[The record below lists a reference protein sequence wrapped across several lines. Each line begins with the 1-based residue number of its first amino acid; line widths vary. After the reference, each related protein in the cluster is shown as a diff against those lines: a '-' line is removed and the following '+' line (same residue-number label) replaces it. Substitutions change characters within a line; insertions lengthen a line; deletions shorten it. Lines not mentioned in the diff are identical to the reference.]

1 MNTKK
6 TKRDRKIERMIASV
20 DALIE
25 NARALEAGYAEV
37 LDRVHPA
44 YQKSARNLVHYRAV
58 RQYDLRKLQKQLGY
72 LGLSR
77 LGKAEEHVMANLLMT
92 RSILQGF
99 IKAKKL
105 KIKKAD
111 LTFKQAPKLLT
122 ANTKALLGYRS
133 KGRRVRIMVTLPSQA
148 AEDGALVHDLL
159 ASGMNSVRINC
170 AHDSPE
176 AWEKMVGHVE
186 AAREKVRKNCKICMD
201 LAGPKIRT
209 GIMTPGPQ
217 VAHFR
222 PDRDMLGRVTH
233 PALVWLG
240 PPDVCSRDDADA
252 FLPVPEDWVARVRKG
267 DIVRFEDTRGQS
279 RALRITD
286 KDEDGRWAQCRKTAY
301 VMTGTM
307 LFRGEESDGV
317 PVGELPPLE
326 QRITLK
332 PGDVLILHKDPS
344 PGEPAVYADDGRLEK
359 PAHLSVTAPE
369 VFGRVH
375 PGERVLFDDG
385 KIGGVIEEVA
395 PDELFVEI
403 THAKAGRARLGA
415 DKGINFPDTDLQI
428 RGLTDKDKRDLAFVA
443 AHADVVNMSFVN
455 TPQDVEDLQAEIAR
469 HDAADRLGIILKIE
483 TRQGFDNLTEILL
496 AAMQTY
502 PVGVMI
508 ARGDL
513 AIECG
518 WESMARIQEEILS
531 LCEAAHVPDIWATQ
545 VLENLAKKG
554 QPSRAEITDAATA
567 QRAEC
572 VMLNKGPHILSA
584 IRMLDT
590 ILKSTEAYQEKK
602 APMLPVL
609 DVHEPEPV
617 EHHGS

>member
-1 MNTKK
+1 MKTKK
-6 TKRDRKIERMIASV
+6 TKREKRIERMIAKV
-20 DALIE
+20 EAIIE
-25 NARALEAGYAEV
+25 SARALEAHYAEV

-44 YQKSARNLVHYRAV
+44 YQKSARNLIHYRAL
-58 RQYDLRKLQKQLGY
+58 RRHDLRKLQKQLGY

-77 LGKAEEHVMANLLMT
+77 LGKAEGHVMANLLMT
-92 RSILQGF
+92 RSILQRF
-99 IKAKKL
+99 IKSKKL

-111 LTFKQAPKLLT
+111 LTFKQSPKLLR

-133 KGRRVRIMVTLPSQA
+133 KGRRVRIMVTLPSEA
-148 AEDGALVHDLL
+148 AEDGALVHGLL

-170 AHDSPE
+170 AHDGPA
-176 AWEKMVGHVE
+176 AWQKMIGHVQ

-201 LAGPKIRT
+201 LGGPKIRT
-209 GIMTPGPQ
+209 GSMAPGPQ

-222 PDRDMLGRVTH
+222 PERDVLGRVAQ

-240 PPDVCSRDDADA
+240 PPASCPRAEADA
-252 FLPVPEDWVARVRKG
+252 CLPVPEDWIARTRKG
-267 DIVRFEDTRGQS
+267 DVVWFEDTRGK
-279 RALRITD
+279 RRVLRIA
-286 KDEDGRWAQCRKTAY
+286 EEEEQGRWAQCRKTSY

-307 LFRGEESDGV
+307 LFLGEDSGGM
-317 PVGELPPLE
+317 PVGALPPLE

-332 PGDVLILHKDPS
+332 PGDVLILHKDPR
-344 PGEPAVYADDGRLEK
+344 PGEPAAYNDDGTLVK
-359 PAHLSVTAPE
+359 PAHISVTAPQI
-369 VFGRVH
+369 FDRVR
-375 PGERVLFDDG
+375 PGDRVLFDDG
-385 KIGGVIEEVA
+385 KIGGVIANVA
-395 PDELFVEI
+395 SGELFVEI
-403 THAKAGRARLGA
+403 TYARAGSARLRA
-415 DKGINFPDTDLQI
+415 DKGINFPDSDLQI
-428 RGLTDKDKRDLAFVA
+428 RGLTQKDKRDLAFVA

-455 TPQDVEDLQAEIAR
+455 TSQDVEDLQAEIAR
-469 HDAADRLGIILKIE
+469 HDAAGRLGIILKIE

-496 AAMQTY
+496 TAMQTY
-502 PVGVMI
+502 PLGVMI

-518 WESMARIQEEILS
+518 WENMARIQEEILS

-554 QPSRAEITDAATA
+554 LPSRAEITDAATA

-572 VMLNKGPHILSA
+572 VMLNKGPHIRSA

-602 APMLPVL
+602 APMLPAL
-609 DVHEPEPV
+609 ETP
-617 EHHGS
+617 